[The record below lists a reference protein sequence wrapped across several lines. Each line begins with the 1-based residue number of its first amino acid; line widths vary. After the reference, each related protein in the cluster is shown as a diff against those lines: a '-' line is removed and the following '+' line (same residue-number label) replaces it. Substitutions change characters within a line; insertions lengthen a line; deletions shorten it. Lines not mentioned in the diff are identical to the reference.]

1 MKSKPIIVGVTGGSG
16 SGKSSVSKQ
25 ILKTF
30 SEMSVLVLAQ
40 DNYYKDQSHIPF
52 EERLA
57 TNYDHPFAF
66 DNDLYL
72 EHIRSIIEGQAIDV
86 PVYDFVNHTR
96 SQEVRHE
103 PSRDVLILEGILIFD
118 NPEIRDL
125 CDIKVFVDTDDDIR
139 LARRIQRDVLQRG
152 RSIESV
158 LDQYMQ
164 VVKPMHL
171 QFTEPTKR
179 YADIIVPEGGYN
191 QVAIDLLVTKI
202 HTILR
207 PNVLEG
213 DI

>member
-72 EHIRSIIEGQAIDV
+72 EHIRSIIEGQTIDV